1 VFGLKEVASF
11 PRFWGVDKD
20 LQHRELAAAQ
30 SETDGSM
37 DRYRSGLDVVVRIS
51 GQAHPVGQRVP
62 KSPIVRHLV
71 TAVTQHVSVCREYEE
86 YECVGSKIRSV
97 QREGMGMRSYLVALL
112 LLISSNLSNLS
123 AHATGIVDLQFVGE
137 GHTITFSLPD
147 SAIIW
152 DTFPSLPTLG
162 ASAPTTIDGVSG
174 YTVPGT
180 YYTRY
185 SLGQF
190 PTIVLYTPGST
201 FGGSLLLWGPVVLND
216 TFIPIGNPDRNHP
229 GDLLVTFVP
238 GTYSLER
245 STSGWYYDPIAPYT
259 LTITEENS
267 AVPEPASLVLL
278 VTGALGALGVM
289 RSRWPVRG

>member
-1 VFGLKEVASF
+1 
-11 PRFWGVDKD
+11 
-20 LQHRELAAAQ
+20 
-30 SETDGSM
+30 
-37 DRYRSGLDVVVRIS
+37 
-51 GQAHPVGQRVP
+51 
-62 KSPIVRHLV
+62 
-71 TAVTQHVSVCREYEE
+71 
-86 YECVGSKIRSV
+86 
-97 QREGMGMRSYLVALL
+97 MGMRSYLVALL

-137 GHTITFSLPD
+137 GHTITFSLPE
-147 SAIIW
+147 STIIW
-152 DTFPSLPTLG
+152 DTFPSVPILME
-162 ASAPTTIDGVSG
+162 SAPTTIDGVSAS
-174 YTVPGT
+174 TVLGM

-190 PTIVLYTPGST
+190 PSIVLYTPGT
-201 FGGSLLLWGPVVLND
+201 VGGSLLLWGPTVLHD
-216 TFIPIGNPDRNHP
+216 TFIPISNPDKNHF

-238 GTYSLER
+238 GTYTLER

-289 RSRWPVRG
+289 RSRWPIRG